1 MAFLFDLARFG
12 HEAFRRG
19 RIRGI
24 MHAYGVITLLMAS
37 TMLEALLTWSMDLAA
52 LYYSIIQF

>member
-1 MAFLFDLARFG
+1 
-12 HEAFRRG
+12 
-19 RIRGI
+19 